1 MVESGDGEHCM
12 LQSTG
17 RYRVIFCQVRHR
29 LDEIHNILLHKVI
42 ISTEIYDILSN
53 IEKQAVFMDFF
64 PVFMNI
70 RQQRCLVVGGG
81 EVALRKTEL
90 LLKAN
95 ADVLLVSPELHSEL
109 AEHVAQKN
117 IQHHARN
124 FEAADLLGCKLV
136 ISATND
142 AKINQTVSKLA
153 NDAGIP
159 VNVVD
164 APELC
169 SFIVPS
175 IIDRSPVVVAV
186 SSGGR
191 SPVLA
196 RLLRAKLE
204 TMIPASYGRLAEFL
218 DSYRDKVKA
227 AFSSTLKRRRF
238 WEIILQGSVTELM
251 FSGREKQAKEVL
263 ETAIAKGDAA
273 VEGPGEVYL
282 VGAGPGDPDLL
293 TFRALRLL
301 QQADVVVYDRLVSA
315 PILELAR
322 RDAEKIYVGKK
333 NRDHTLPQEGI
344 NQLLIK
350 LAKQGKR
357 VLRLKGGDPFI
368 FGRGGEEI
376 ETLLEDG
383 ITFQVVPGITAAV
396 GCAAYAGIPLTHRDH
411 AQSVVFATGHLKD
424 NTINLNWPALAQPNQ
439 TVVFYMGLT
448 GLTVICEQLMAHGM
462 PEDTAIALI
471 EKGTTVDQKVYTA
484 TLATLPDKVKNMT
497 VKPPTL
503 IIVGSVVTLH
513 EKLAWYHPINSN
525 VL

>member
-1 MVESGDGEHCM
+1 
-12 LQSTG
+12 
-17 RYRVIFCQVRHR
+17 
-29 LDEIHNILLHKVI
+29 
-42 ISTEIYDILSN
+42 
-53 IEKQAVFMDFF
+53 MDFF

-81 EVALRKTEL
+81 EVALRKVEL
-90 LLKAN
+90 LLKAGG
-95 ADVLLVSPELHSEL
+95 DVLIVSPDLHPEL
-109 AEHVAQKN
+109 AAQVSAKP
-117 IQHHARN
+117 IEYKQRI
-124 FEAADLLGCKLV
+124 FEPADLEDCKLV

-142 AKINQTVSKLA
+142 AVINKKVSELA
-153 NDAGIP
+153 NKVGIP

-204 TMIPASYGRLAEFL
+204 TMIPASYGRLANLL
-218 DSYRDKVKA
+218 DGYRDAVKKK
-227 AFSSTLKRRRF
+227 FSNTLKRRRF
-238 WEIILQGSVTELM
+238 WEVILQGPVTELM
-251 FSGREKQAKEVL
+251 FSGREKQAQDVIEN
-263 ETAIAKGDAA
+263 AIKKGEATI
-273 VEGPGEVYL
+273 EGLGEVYL

-322 RDAEKIYVGKK
+322 RDAEKIYVGKR
-333 NRDHTLPQEGI
+333 NRDHTLSQDSI
-344 NQLLIK
+344 NELLLK
-350 LAKQGKR
+350 LAKEGKR

-383 ITFQVVPGITAAV
+383 VTFQVVPGVTAAA
-396 GCAAYAGIPLTHRDH
+396 GCASYAGIPLTHRDH

-424 NTINLNWPALAQPNQ
+424 HSIDLNWPALAQPNQ

-448 GLTVICEQLMAHGM
+448 GLTVICEQLMKHGM
-462 PEDTAIALI
+462 ATDTAIALI
-471 EKGTTVDQKVYTA
+471 EKGTTVDQKVYTS
-484 TLATLPDKVKNMT
+484 TLEKMPEDVKNMA

-513 EKLAWYHPINSN
+513 EKLAWFNPAEKI
-525 VL
+525 